1 MKENILGNGQVPA
14 DFGLKHY
21 SYIDSGDTPS
31 TMNWKLLC
39 KLNLNHAYGLSQ
51 VDAAVEH

>member
-14 DFGLKHY
+14 DFGLKHH
-21 SYIDSGDTPS
+21 SYIDSRDMPS